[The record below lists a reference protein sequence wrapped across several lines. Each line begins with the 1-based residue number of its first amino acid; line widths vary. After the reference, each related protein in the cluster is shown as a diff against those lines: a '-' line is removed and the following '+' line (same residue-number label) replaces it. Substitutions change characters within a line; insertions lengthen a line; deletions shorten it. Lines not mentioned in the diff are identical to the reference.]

1 MFEEMKSIAILS
13 LLVTVLTSGSYAQ
26 DSLAGQSAKVWSLKE
41 CVDYALENNLQIAR
55 SENNVRNAEIDRS
68 QARMSMLPNL
78 NANVSYGYNWG
89 RSVDPV
95 TYEYT
100 TQQLNSINPGLSSS
114 VTLFNGL
121 RIQNTIKQT
130 VRAEHASEHDLQ
142 KTKNDV
148 MLNIAS
154 LYITVIF
161 NKELVANAKF
171 QLESSRVQL
180 DRVKKQ
186 VDAGALARSEQ
197 LNLDAQVATNEV
209 TLVQRENALALSLLQ
224 LKQALLLPASTPMDV
239 ELMELAV
246 EDLVLE
252 ENAQQIY
259 EVARQ
264 TLPEVKSASLNVESW
279 EYGLKAARGQYY
291 PRLTLNGSIN
301 SNYSSASDGPR
312 FIPDGGDPVPT
323 GTQPIGFVEG
333 TNQVVLAPTFA
344 QSGQMRSSWGQW
356 DQLQDN
362 VFRSVGLSLII
373 PIFNNHQV
381 RSTVQRTEVTVEN
394 AKIAEREVLQTLRQ
408 NVETAYN
415 DAMAAS
421 KTYLAALRT
430 VEAREEAF
438 RMMETR
444 YNSGA
449 ANSFEYQVSQN
460 DFSQAQNDLTR
471 AKYDLIFRQKVLD
484 FYLGKPLEY

>member
-1 MFEEMKSIAILS
+1 MKSIATLS
-13 LLVTVLTSGSYAQ
+13 LLVIALFHESYAQ
-26 DSLAGQSAKVWSLKE
+26 DSTASQSERVWSLKE

-55 SENNVRNAEIDRS
+55 SENSVRNATIDRR
-68 QARMSMLPNL
+68 QAVMSTLPSA
-78 NANVSYGYNWG
+78 NASVSYGYNWG

-100 TQQLNSINPGLSSS
+100 TQQLNSINPGINAS

-121 RIQNTIKQT
+121 RIQNSIKQT
-130 VRAEHASEHDLQ
+130 SRAEHASEQDLQ

-171 QLESSRVQL
+171 QLESSKVQL
-180 DRVKKQ
+180 DRIKKQ

-209 TLVQRENALALSLLQ
+209 TLVQRENALALSELQ

-239 ELMELAV
+239 ELMDLSV

-252 ENAQQIY
+252 ENPQEVY

-264 TLPEVKSASLNVESW
+264 TLPEVKSASLMVESW

-301 SNYSSASDGPR
+301 SNYSSASDRLR

-323 GTQPIGFVEG
+323 TQPIGFVEETG
-333 TNQVVLAPTFA
+333 QVVLAQTFV
-344 QSGQMRSSWGQW
+344 QSGEMQDGWGRRE
-356 DQLQDN
+356 QLQDN
-362 VFRSVGLSLII
+362 VFKSLGFSLII
-373 PIFNNHQV
+373 PIFSNHQV
-381 RSTVQRTEVTVEN
+381 RANVHRTEVTVDN

-415 DAMAAS
+415 DALAAS

-444 YNSGA
+444 YSSGA